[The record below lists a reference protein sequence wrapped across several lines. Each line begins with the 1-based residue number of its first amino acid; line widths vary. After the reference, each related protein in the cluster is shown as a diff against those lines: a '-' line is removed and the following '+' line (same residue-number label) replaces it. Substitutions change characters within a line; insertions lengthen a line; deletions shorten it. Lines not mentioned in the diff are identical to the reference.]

1 MIKPLMHD
9 IAVVFK
15 LSCARIIG
23 LGDFET
29 LTMLKS
35 SHGFAISE
43 RELARRTADVV
54 RSSVRGVATIWC
66 LRRDGNFSHE
76 PHDTSV

>member
-35 SHGFAISE
+35 SHSLAIPE
-43 RELARRTADVV
+43 RELARRTANVV
-54 RSSVRGVATIWC
+54 RSSVRGVAYIYC
-66 LRRDGNFSHE
+66 SACDEVAIL
-76 PHDTSV
+76 P